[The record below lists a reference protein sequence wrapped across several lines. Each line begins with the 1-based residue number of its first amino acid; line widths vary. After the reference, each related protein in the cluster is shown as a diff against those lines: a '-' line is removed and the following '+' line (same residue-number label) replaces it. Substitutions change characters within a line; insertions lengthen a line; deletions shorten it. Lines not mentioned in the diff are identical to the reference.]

1 MLCNCQA
8 FELSQEKK
16 KHEKQI
22 LYTYFTFNTKKKSL
36 KLSKENIY
44 PSNNIYINI

>member
-8 FELSQEKK
+8 FELSLK